1 MKSKILLL
9 TTMLASAGFAFAQ
22 QTVNR
27 SGITYQILEGSN
39 NVEIEEEGDVII
51 ERPVNITYSANDG
64 IVIQDETYKYIS
76 NQQRRVNVKA
86 IAINDASKVKPGQI
100 LSWESATPRPQT
112 TLIEDF
118 ATSLSDFGTSPL
130 QNGTSEYVINKNTEK
145 YKIYEKV
152 CLKAREESK
161 FSDKLFKGDE
171 ISGKL
176 DTRKVNIHPDLYYY
190 KDFEMG
196 DLVIGGQPVINPET
210 NEPYQVA
217 IAVYRLIENTNGG
230 IYEKQ
235 ELTSCYDIYTPTE
248 IANDIAWNVTTSGKI
263 GMVTGIVNNKRI
275 AEAVARGE
283 RNFDFTGAT
292 ILGEVNV
299 DVPANK
305 LAYFTKTTTAAG
317 TNVVYGAL
325 SDKYLIKDNGEEIYV
340 SKAFT
345 ADEATYE
352 RNFSAGTYG
361 TLVLPFKSEN
371 TGLLFERQGRFTGY
385 DPAENKI
392 SCTLAETMSANV
404 PYLIQISTD
413 ATEINETNATVQ
425 PTGAPKSGTFNNAQF
440 IGTFQ
445 PISGNSSTL
454 ANAYVVSTA
463 GVFGKLKQTSTLKPG
478 RCYFNYAGTIA
489 SAKIDNAT
497 IEFMDEEGSIIDIIT
512 PNFDGEEATDIDGII
527 TNSNVVSVQYISV
540 NGQVSNEPVKGMN
553 LVKKTYADGTV
564 ETSKVT
570 Y

>member
-39 NVEIEEEGDVII
+39 NVQIEEDGDLV
-51 ERPVNITYSANDG
+51 EEKPVSITYSANDG
-64 IVIQDETYKYIS
+64 ILIQDETYQYIS
-76 NQQRRVNVKA
+76 NQKRRVNVKA

-100 LSWESATPRPQT
+100 LSWESAAPRPQT
-112 TLIEDF
+112 TIIENF
-118 ATSLSDFGTSPL
+118 ETSLSDFGTSPQ
-130 QNGTSEYVINKNTEK
+130 QNGTLEYNITKNEK
-145 YKIYEKV
+145 YYIYEKV
-152 CLKAREESK
+152 CQRARKAEK
-161 FSDKLFKGDE
+161 FSDKIFKGKEDE
-171 ISGKL
+171 NSEFPSVTAEFDERG
-176 DTRKVNIHPDLYYY
+176 VAIHPDLYYY
-190 KDFEMG
+190 KDFKIQEMNF
-196 DLVIGGQPVINPET
+196 GGVTYRVQIDVF
-210 NEPYQVA
+210 
-217 IAVYRLIENTNGG
+217 RLIENTNGG
-230 IYEKQ
+230 IYLKQ
-235 ELTSCYDIYTPTE
+235 ELTNCYDVYTPSE

-345 ADEATYE
+345 ADEAIYE
-352 RNFSAGTYG
+352 RNFNAGSYA
-361 TLVLPFKSEN
+361 TLVLPFKAEN
-371 TGLLFERQGRFTGY
+371 TGEIFERQAKLDGY
-385 DPAENKI
+385 DATANKI
-392 SCTLAETMSANV
+392 SCIMTETLAANV
-404 PYLIQISTD
+404 PYLIQISSD
-413 ATEINETNATVQ
+413 ATEINEINASIQ
-425 PTGAPKSGTFNNAQF
+425 KTGSPKSSVYNGLQLVGTYAPIAGTALTNNYIF
-440 IGTFQ
+440 STTGVIGR
-445 PISGNSSTL
+445 
-454 ANAYVVSTA
+454 
-463 GVFGKLKQTSTLKPG
+463 LKASSTLKPG
-478 RCYFNYAGTIA
+478 RCYFNYTPASSS

-497 IEFMDEEGSIIDIIT
+497 IEIRDEEGSIIDFIA
-512 PNFDGEEATDIDGII
+512 PNFDEEATDIDGVVE
-527 TNSNVVSVQYISV
+527 NSKVVSVQYISV

-553 LVKKTYADGTV
+553 LVKKTYANGTV

>member
-39 NVEIEEEGDVII
+39 NVQIEEDGDLV
-51 ERPVNITYSANDG
+51 EEKPVSITYSANDG
-64 IVIQDETYKYIS
+64 ILIQDETYQYIS
-76 NQQRRVNVKA
+76 NQKRRVNVKA

-100 LSWESATPRPQT
+100 LSWESAAPRPQT
-112 TLIEDF
+112 TIIENF
-118 ATSLSDFGTSPL
+118 ETSLSDFGTSPQ
-130 QNGTSEYVINKNTEK
+130 QNGTLEYNITKNEK
-145 YKIYEKV
+145 YYIYEKV
-152 CLKAREESK
+152 CQRARKAEK
-161 FSDKLFKGDE
+161 FSDKIFKGKEDE
-171 ISGKL
+171 NSEFPSVTAEFDERG
-176 DTRKVNIHPDLYYY
+176 VAIHPDLYYY
-190 KDFEMG
+190 KDFKIQEMNF
-196 DLVIGGQPVINPET
+196 GGVTYRVQIDVF
-210 NEPYQVA
+210 
-217 IAVYRLIENTNGG
+217 RLIENTNGG
-230 IYEKQ
+230 IYLKQ
-235 ELTSCYDIYTPTE
+235 ELTNCYDVYTPTE

-263 GMVTGIVNNKRI
+263 GKVTGLVNNKRI
-275 AEAVARGE
+275 AEAVTRGE

-361 TLVLPFKSEN
+361 SLVLPFKAEN
-371 TGLLFERQGRFTGY
+371 TGLIFERQGRFTGY
-385 DPAENKI
+385 DPAANKI
-392 SCTLAETMSANV
+392 SCTIAESMSANV

-425 PTGAPKSGTFNNAQF
+425 PTGSPKSGTFNNAQF

-445 PISGNSSTL
+445 PISGSSSTL

-564 ETSKVT
+564 ETSKIAH
-570 Y
+570 